1 MNSIRTY
8 KPLIISLILLLT
20 QTNLW
25 AGDNPDSDISFG
37 LWDILQILGALAFFI
52 YGMKMMSD
60 GIQKAAGSQL
70 RSILRS
76 MTKNRVLGIF
86 TGFFT
91 TAIVQSSSA
100 TTVMT
105 VSFVNAGLLSLTEA
119 AGVMMGANVGTTIT
133 GWIITILGFKMKLNV
148 LSVPLFAFGVPMLL
162 SNKER
167 LKHWGTFIIG
177 FAILFMGLS
186 FLKEAVPDIKSNT
199 QVLEFLNGFAKW
211 GFLSRIFFVLIG
223 TLLTI
228 IVQSSSAAMAI
239 TLTMVFNGWLSFDIA
254 AAMILGENIGTTI
267 TAQFAALI
275 GNTNAKRAAWFHSLF
290 NVFGVIWMVILMP
303 YFIDAL
309 SMFMEY
315 LSSVFSFDYMTKET
329 YDAAIANVNS
339 GLGTEAEKTAQIA
352 TINEGYRQTTA
363 DSLAAFHTTFNI
375 INLILLFAFV
385 PFLVKLTER
394 LVKAGGEVDEFDS
407 LKFINA
413 ANRTPELATVE
424 LQKEVARYGEI
435 TTRMLGFSKEL
446 LNTTDQKEK
455 LVLISKLKKYE
466 DITDKFEKEITE
478 YITNLSDKEVTHKT
492 SIRLRSFFNICN
504 DMERIGDIFY
514 QYAKSMENK
523 INRKIY
529 FVPEQRNQLNDLI
542 SIVENAFAEMNHNLN
557 LTSYDS
563 ATLAKC
569 YDLEDKIN
577 MQRNAMRNYN
587 QEHLDEDDYDVN
599 AAMIFTNLFSSLE
612 RIGDHIVNINES
624 VAGEI

>member
-1 MNSIRTY
+1 MCIR
-8 KPLIISLILLLT
+8 
-20 QTNLW
+20 
-25 AGDNPDSDISFG
+25 DR
-37 LWDILQILGALAFFI
+37 
-52 YGMKMMSD
+52 MMSD

-70 RSILRS
+70 RNILRS

-91 TAIVQSSSA
+91 TALVQSSSA

-119 AGVMMGANVGTTIT
+119 AAVMMGANVGTTIT
-133 GWIITILGFKMKLNV
+133 GWIIAILGFKMKLNV

-162 SNKER
+162 SNKEK

-199 QVLEFLNGFAKW
+199 QMLEFLNNFTKW
-211 GFLSRIFFVLIG
+211 GFISRLVFALVG
-223 TLLTI
+223 TILTV

-275 GNTNAKRAAWFHSLF
+275 GNTNAKRAAWFHTLF
-290 NVFGVIWMVILMP
+290 NVFGVIWMIILMP
-303 YFIDAL
+303 YFIDLLLFFIDSL
-309 SMFMEY
+309 SAVFNFTHIDKAQY
-315 LSSVFSFDYMTKET
+315 AASLSE
-329 YDAAIANVNS
+329 INNS
-339 GLGTEAEKTAQIA
+339 GLDEVTITSQTEALNKSF
-352 TINEGYRQTTA
+352 RQSTTNT
-363 DSLAAFHTTFNI
+363 LAAFHTMFNI
-375 INLILLFAFV
+375 TNLLLLFGLV
-385 PFLVKLTER
+385 PFMVKMTYKLVKSKNE
-394 LVKAGGEVDEFDS
+394 EDEFES
-407 LKFINA
+407 LKFINT
-413 ANRTPELATVE
+413 ANKTPELATVE

-435 TTRMLGFSKEL
+435 TTRMLGFSK
-446 LNTTDQKEK
+446 K
-455 LVLISKLKKYE
+455 LVNSVNEKESNDLIKKIRKYE

-504 DMERIGDIFY
+504 DMERIGDIFF
-514 QYAKSMENK
+514 QFSKSIESK
-523 INRKIY
+523 IDKKIY
-529 FVPEQRNQLNDLI
+529 FVPEQRNQLNKLFEI
-542 SIVENAFAEMNHNLN
+542 IERTFKEMNANLN
-557 LTSYDS
+557 LATYDD
-563 ATLAKC
+563 ADLAKC
-569 YDLEDKIN
+569 YLLEDEIN
-577 MQRNAMRNYN
+577 TQRNAMRTYN
-587 QEHLDEDDYDVN
+587 QENIGKDDYDSN